1 MHLSF
6 LSTEVIHT
14 YSYLE
19 CNNQIPQI
27 HRDTRPV
34 EWGDEPYSG
43 LDVYMFFLDTDTDMF
58 LSKDGGHSVQK
69 NGSLLLFDTILH
81 SSQWRRRIPHY

>member
-43 LDVYMFFLDTDTDMF
+43 LDVYMFFLDTDTYHRYVPF
-58 LSKDGGHSVQK
+58 QRR
-69 NGSLLLFDTILH
+69 GSFCAKEWI
-81 SSQWRRRIPHY
+81 IAAF